1 MRGARGSKGGAPEN
15 VHVALDFSSHM
26 FLVLSFFSSSI
37 THHNLNKPFRQVS
50 SNPLD
55 RSTASPQYLLHQ
67 DISSNMDQVDD
78 GKAVPEKVPE
88 TTCACCWKQAET
100 GLKCPCG
107 TSYCNRECQTQ
118 DWKDHKRQHKEKMQR
133 MKEGAEVEEEIV
145 LEAKGGGGEEK
156 EDGDAAPTKKGK
168 SDKQKEKDK
177 LRKKKK
183 KAAAKLEE
191 EGGEPVEKE
200 KPLPNPL
207 KEEESWGGELD

>member
-1 MRGARGSKGGAPEN
+1 MRGARGSKGGGPEN

-37 THHNLNKPFRQVS
+37 THHNLSKPFRQVY

-78 GKAVPEKVPE
+78 GKAVPGKVPE

-145 LEAKGGGGEEK
+145 LEAKGGGRGKRRWRCCTNEKGQERQTKGEGQVEEEEEK
-156 EDGDAAPTKKGK
+156 GCGKARGGRRRASRKGK
-168 SDKQKEKDK
+168 TLAESIK
-177 LRKKKK
+177 R
-183 KAAAKLEE
+183 
-191 EGGEPVEKE
+191 GGV
-200 KPLPNPL
+200 L
-207 KEEESWGGELD
+207 GRGT